1 MLRASTVW
9 VACFTAL
16 GATGNEDS
24 ALDSPRFPLA
34 HRLVKWVYW
43 TFIASQPSYLLVCLQ
58 CFYSQLKLSLPLIL
72 QSAKGSGWLIEK
84 STLSQ
89 IEPVTAKWWGALAS
103 HLFSSWLFLRFFLH
117 QTFFSQRTEVHVVCN
132 TLKISYDIDLAN
144 ISETKQWSW
153 TDSLHLESLQICS
166 RNHCTILYLGF
177 LTIRALTD
185 SESRWIFV
193 IWIIFNWFF
202 KSSIIW
208 TNCDKHKQTNSSWSF
223 RKWPH
228 MWGVWGRL

>member
-58 CFYSQLKLSLPLIL
+58 CFYSQLKMNLPLIL
-72 QSAKGSGWLIEK
+72 QSAKGVGWLIEK

-89 IEPVTAKWWGALAS
+89 IEPVTAKVMRCSGLPS
-103 HLFSSWLFLRFFLH
+103 FFSLDFFSLH

-132 TLKISYDIDLAN
+132 TLKISYDIDLAS
-144 ISETKQWSW
+144 IFETKQCSW
-153 TDSLHLESLQICS
+153 TDILHLESLNLFQKSLYNCTS
-166 RNHCTILYLGF
+166 RISYYQSTDWLKYQCAVKIFKDWESLSSDFLCYSSKNGSARNYLVSVGMG
-177 LTIRALTD
+177 
-185 SESRWIFV
+185 SESV
-193 IWIIFNWFF
+193 I
-202 KSSIIW
+202 
-208 TNCDKHKQTNSSWSF
+208 T
-223 RKWPH
+223 
-228 MWGVWGRL
+228 